1 MEQCVRS
8 SRRLF
13 AVAAL
18 LASLTGHAGRVEA
31 AQCTVKG
38 TRNIALDAATL
49 ADINAAYDARTLSAE
64 KLLSMYL
71 KRIAAY
77 DKQGPSL
84 NSVIVLNPEALATA
98 RALDA
103 ERHKQGPRS
112 ALHGIPVLIKD
123 NFDTADLPTTG
134 GSILLQGSIPP
145 DDAYTVR
152 RLREAG
158 AIILAKVNMAEFA
171 YGDTHGSLIGQTL
184 NPHDPTRT
192 TSGSS
197 GGTAAGVA
205 AAFAAFGMGTD
216 TSGSIREPSAFTGIA
231 GLRPTM
237 GLVSRDGIIPLALS
251 FDTAG
256 PMARSVYDVAAAL
269 STLTGVDPAD
279 PATQSSEGLFRTDY
293 EKHLNPTALNGA
305 RIGVARDFK
314 SIDGDVDWVME
325 ASLQAL
331 RDAGATLVDVSL
343 PPWLVTIGSSFD
355 RAIHFPEFR
364 VQIAQYLATTGPEY
378 PKTLDDLMKRSSKYV
393 SLGEDGAGP
402 SPWRW
407 AAFKRE
413 AAALEL
419 DDSAYTAVK
428 EHGMPMVRAILEGA
442 LKKNNLDAIVYPA
455 QRRRPWLI
463 NGATNSSDSASA
475 VYLSIL
481 SGFPEL
487 VVPAGFTSDK
497 LPVGISFLGGAF
509 TEAKLLALGYS
520 FEQASRARRLPRY
533 TPSLPGQFIR
543 VPCRQPAAVPSE

>member
-1 MEQCVRS
+1 MEQRARPL
-8 SRRLF
+8 RRLF
-13 AVAAL
+13 AVVALFAAL
-18 LASLTGHAGRVEA
+18 TGQAEA
-31 AQCTVKG
+31 TKS
-38 TRNIALDAATL
+38 TKSIALDAATL
-49 ADINAAYDARTLSAE
+49 ADINAAFDARTLSAE
-64 KLLSMYL
+64 QLTGMYL
-71 KRIAAY
+71 KRISAY
-77 DKQGPSL
+77 DKQGPAL
-84 NSVIVLNPEALATA
+84 NSVIVLNPKALDTA

-103 ERHKQGPRS
+103 ERRKQGPRS

-123 NFDTADLPTTG
+123 NIDTLDLPTTG
-134 GSILLQGSIPP
+134 GSILLRGSMAP

-158 AIILAKVNMAEFA
+158 AIILGKVNMAEFA

-184 NPHDPTRT
+184 NPHDPARS

-197 GGTAAGVA
+197 GGTAAAIA
-205 AAFAAFGMGTD
+205 AAFATFGMGTD

-231 GLRPTM
+231 GIRPTM

-256 PMARSVYDVAAAL
+256 PMARNVYDVAAAL

-279 PATQSSEGLFRTDY
+279 AATQASEGLFRTDY
-293 EKHLNPTALNGA
+293 EKHLDAAALKGA
-305 RIGVARDFK
+305 RLGVARDFK
-314 SIDGDVDWVME
+314 SADGDVDWIME
-325 ASLQAL
+325 ASLQTL

-343 PPWLVTIGSSFD
+343 PSWLLTLGSGFD

-364 VQIAQYLATTGPEY
+364 VQIEQYLATTGPGY
-378 PKTLDDLMKRSSKYV
+378 PKTLDDLMSRSKKYV

-413 AAALEL
+413 AAAVDL
-419 DDSAYTAVK
+419 DDSAYLAVK
-428 EHGMPMVRAILEGA
+428 EHGMPMVRAILDGA

-463 NGATNSSDSASA
+463 NGASGSSGDSPSA

-509 TEAKLLALGYS
+509 TEAKLLSLGYS
-520 FEQASRARRLPRY
+520 FEQASHARRLPRH
-533 TPSLPGQFIR
+533 TPLLPGQFIR
-543 VPCRQPAAVPSE
+543 VPSD